1 MSDKSDKHTH
11 MHPALKKV
19 LIFIL
24 IMTGSIILTS
34 QVWVYNKIHQSF
46 GQELAQVISAF
57 LSILILALVVTGVR
71 AGISMDRLIRQ
82 GRVVRWRIYRSFRQV
97 QRFLSLLGYDDFLYE
112 VTKTSTGNLPDHQ
125 EVLTILN
132 RAPRRGRPPTYS
144 LDRWKRVVL
153 AWENRDPLRNPLTLA
168 DFLSEEFG
176 TYADGSPRMSE
187 NSYYDWRKKVFDELR
202 KEADTAQVQT

>member
-57 LSILILALVVTGVR
+57 LSILILTLVVTGVR
-71 AGISMDRLIRQ
+71 AGISMDRVIRQ

-112 VTKTSTGNLPDHQ
+112 ATKKSTGNPQDHK